1 MATNAPETVEKAP
14 MGAPDPISFL
24 ITIRSRESRRSRRAA
39 SRLAR
44 NFPLRGCGFVLSLTL
59 LVACGPSQEDL
70 DTANSRANDLQS
82 ALETEQQERQS
93 SNERVQQLT
102 AENEQMA
109 NRLTEL
115 GENVEELR
123 GSVQTLETNVETL
136 EGERTDLR
144 SSLTETQRAL
154 EELRERERQ
163 SQARLATFRALIARF
178 QSMIDSGQLRVR
190 VVRNRMIVELPAGVL
205 FDSGRAELKE
215 EGQAA
220 LDQVSA
226 ILVEVEGREFQI
238 AGHTDNVPMRT
249 RRFQD
254 NWQLSTARAVNV
266 TRYMLAHGIPPARLS
281 AAGFADT
288 QPTASNDSEE
298 GRRQNRRI
306 EIVLVPNLD
315 ELPDLSA
322 LQ

>member
-14 MGAPDPISFL
+14 MGAADPISFSISFAQL
-24 ITIRSRESRRSRRAA
+24 TPHVPHRARSRVR
-39 SRLAR
+39 R
-44 NFPLRGCGFVLSLTL
+44 NFPLQGSALVLSLTL
-59 LVACGPSQEDL
+59 LVACGPSQEEL
-70 DTANSRANDLQS
+70 DTANSRASELQS
-82 ALETEQQERQS
+82 ALETEQQERQTA
-93 SNERVQQLT
+93 NERVQRLT
-102 AENEQMA
+102 AENDQMA
-109 NRLTEL
+109 SRLAEL
-115 GENVEELR
+115 GENVEALR

-226 ILVEVEGREFQI
+226 ILVDVEGREFQI
-238 AGHTDNVPMRT
+238 AGHTDNVPIST
-249 RRFQD
+249 RRFRD

-266 TRYMLAHGIPPARLS
+266 TRYMLDHGMPPARLS

-288 QPTASNDSEE
+288 QPSASNDTDE